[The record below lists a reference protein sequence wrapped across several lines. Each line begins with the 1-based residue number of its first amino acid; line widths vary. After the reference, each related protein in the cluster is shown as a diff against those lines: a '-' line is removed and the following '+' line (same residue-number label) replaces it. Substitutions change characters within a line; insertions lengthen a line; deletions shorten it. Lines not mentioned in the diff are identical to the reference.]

1 MDCRAYQNDLKELAA
16 EAVSP
21 RREAALRTHLEL
33 CAACRAVLAVELE
46 LFRGLDAA
54 LRKELNPV
62 LPPGLAARI
71 RASVQSEPV
80 PLPRSIPAWAFAAAF
95 AVFAACFVWVQVN
108 WRASGPR
115 NPKPANI
122 ATEVPSVKSAAPA
135 EPESFARAA
144 RRPAAREAYKPRKKM
159 AVRAREPQ
167 VLVPPG
173 QQEAV
178 ARFLSGLQ
186 RGDVK
191 GEMLLADRRN
201 SELPL
206 PAIAPLEFEPVDV
219 KPLETAQPELH

>member
-46 LFRGLDAA
+46 LF
-54 LRKELNPV
+54 RKELNPV

-144 RRPAAREAYKPRKKM
+144 RRPAAREAYMPRNTM
-159 AVRAREPQ
+159 AVTAREPQ
-167 VLVPPG
+167 VLVSPG

-191 GEMLLADRRN
+191 GEVLLADRRN

>member
-80 PLPRSIPAWAFAAAF
+80 PLPRSIPAWAIAAAF
-95 AVFAACFVWVQVN
+95 AVLAAGFVWVQVN
-108 WRASGPR
+108 WRGPETL
-115 NPKPANI
+115 NPKPVNI
-122 ATEVPSVKSAAPA
+122 AREVASAKGAAAA

-201 SELPL
+201 FELPL

-219 KPLETAQPELH
+219 KPLETAQPDLH

>member
-95 AVFAACFVWVQVN
+95 AVFVWVQVN
-108 WRASGPR
+108 WRASGPQ
-115 NPKPANI
+115 NPMPANI
-122 ATEVPSVKSAAPA
+122 ATEVPSAKSTAPA
-135 EPESFARAA
+135 EPESFARAT

>member
-1 MDCRAYQNDLKELAA
+1 M
-16 EAVSP
+16 
-21 RREAALRTHLEL
+21 
-33 CAACRAVLAVELE
+33 
-46 LFRGLDAA
+46 LFRSL
-54 LRKELNPV
+54 
-62 LPPGLAARI
+62 
-71 RASVQSEPV
+71 
-80 PLPRSIPAWAFAAAF
+80 
-95 AVFAACFVWVQVN
+95 AACFVWVQVN
-108 WRASGPR
+108 WRRPEIQ

-201 SELPL
+201 SERPL
-206 PAIAPLEFEPVDV
+206 PAIAPLEFEPVAV